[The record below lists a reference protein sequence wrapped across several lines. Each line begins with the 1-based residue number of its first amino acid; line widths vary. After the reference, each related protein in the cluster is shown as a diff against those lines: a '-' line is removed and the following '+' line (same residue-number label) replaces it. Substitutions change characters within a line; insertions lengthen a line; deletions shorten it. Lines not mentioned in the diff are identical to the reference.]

1 MNHLMPSC
9 PSILSPCDR
18 TLSSRGLT
26 AGSSHFDGQLDSAGP
41 TYRVKPRN
49 DNISAGN
56 DTRRHRNDSSRPRN
70 DMGSRV
76 RGFTLLEV
84 MIALLVITLGMG
96 AVINTTGESGWKSAQ
111 LKQGTI
117 ANWVAQNQI
126 AEYRAKRTWTNATK
140 KSGEVEM
147 ANTEWVWQMKISKTD
162 DPSLRRLDVE
172 VFIKGEDALKAS
184 ATGFIAL
191 L

>member
-1 MNHLMPSC
+1 MIRHAYN
-9 PSILSPCDR
+9 
-18 TLSSRGLT
+18 
-26 AGSSHFDGQLDSAGP
+26 GS
-41 TYRVKPRN
+41 RVKPGMTIPSDGITNIRN
-49 DNISAGN
+49 GMTDKGGG
-56 DTRRHRNDSSRPRN
+56 
-70 DMGSRV
+70 MKKK

-126 AEYRAKRTWTNATK
+126 AEYRAKRTWNNATK

-162 DPSLRRLDVE
+162 DPSLRRLDVD
-172 VFIKGEDALKAS
+172 VFIKGEDVLKAS
-184 ATGFIAL
+184 VTGFIGL

>member
-1 MNHLMPSC
+1 MNRSVVIPAQE
-9 PSILSPCDR
+9 PESIKIQIEDNG
-18 TLSSRGLT
+18 SRR
-26 AGSSHFDGQLDSAGP
+26 SDVS
-41 TYRVKPRN
+41 VKPG
-49 DNISAGN
+49 IKIPGN
-56 DTRRHRNDSSRPRN
+56 RKTNPRN
-70 DMGSRV
+70 EIIEKGGGMKKM

-126 AEYRAKRTWTNATK
+126 AEYRAKRTWNNATK

-162 DPSLRRLDVE
+162 DPSLRRLDVD
-172 VFIKGEDALKAS
+172 VFIKGEDVLKAS
-184 ATGFIAL
+184 VTGFIGL

>member
-1 MNHLMPSC
+1 MNMPTVIPASE
-9 PSILSPCDR
+9 PESITTRLSHNGYLRSDV
-18 TLSSRGLT
+18 S
-26 AGSSHFDGQLDSAGP
+26 
-41 TYRVKPRN
+41 VKPRM
-49 DNISAGN
+49 
-56 DTRRHRNDSSRPRN
+56 TKK
-70 DMGSRV
+70 

-126 AEYRAKRTWTNATK
+126 AEYRAKRTWNNATN

>member
-1 MNHLMPSC
+1 MKLFRSSTSPF
-9 PSILSPCDR
+9 LSPEVSI
-18 TLSSRGLT
+18 LSSRGLT
-26 AGSSHFDGQLDSAGP
+26 AGSSHHDGPLDPA
-41 TYRVKPRN
+41 VKPR
-49 DNISAGN
+49 D
-56 DTRRHRNDSSRPRN
+56 DSNAPRN
-70 DMGSRV
+70 DRHGIRAH
-76 RGFTLLEV
+76 GFTLLEV

-126 AEYRAKRTWTNATK
+126 AEYRAKRTWTNATN

-184 ATGFIAL
+184 ATGFIGRL
-191 L
+191 

>member
-1 MNHLMPSC
+1 MTNICKGVLHFMKS
-9 PSILSPCDR
+9 SPR
-18 TLSSRGLT
+18 KW
-26 AGSSHFDGQLDSAGP
+26 GSPAEARSQN
-41 TYRVKPRN
+41 PRLR
-49 DNISAGN
+49 GN
-56 DTRRHRNDSSRPRN
+56 D
-70 DMGSRV
+70 RV

-126 AEYRAKRTWTNATK
+126 TEYRAKRTWNNVSSRT
-140 KSGEVEM
+140 GDVEM
-147 ANTEWVWQMKISKTD
+147 ANVEWVWKMKISKTD

-172 VFIKGEDALKAS
+172 VFIKGEDVLKAS
-184 ATGFIAL
+184 VTGFIAL

>member
-1 MNHLMPSC
+1 M
-9 PSILSPCDR
+9 
-18 TLSSRGLT
+18 TLLK
-26 AGSSHFDGQLDSAGP
+26 AGKTKSL
-41 TYRVKPRN
+41 
-49 DNISAGN
+49 
-56 DTRRHRNDSSRPRN
+56 
-70 DMGSRV
+70 
-76 RGFTLLEV
+76 GFTLLEV

-96 AVINTTGESGWKSAQ
+96 AVFNTTGESSWKSAQ

-126 AEYRAKRTWTNATK
+126 AEYRAKRTWNNATK

-147 ANTEWVWQMKISKTD
+147 ANTEWIWNMKISKTD

-184 ATGFIAL
+184 VTGFIGL

>member
-1 MNHLMPSC
+1 
-9 PSILSPCDR
+9 
-18 TLSSRGLT
+18 LSSPRKRGSREEVHLR
-26 AGSSHFDGQLDSAGP
+26 DS
-41 TYRVKPRN
+41 RLR
-49 DNISAGN
+49 GN
-56 DTRRHRNDSSRPRN
+56 DRK
-70 DMGSRV
+70 

-147 ANTEWVWQMKISKTD
+147 ANTDWVWQMKISKTD

-184 ATGFIAL
+184 ATGFIGRL
-191 L
+191 

>member
-1 MNHLMPSC
+1 MKLLRPSC
-9 PSILSPCDR
+9 LPILATRGRLPSSRSPSM
-18 TLSSRGLT
+18 SSRGLT
-26 AGSSHFDGQLDSAGP
+26 AGSSHNTRSLDSA
-41 TYRVKPRN
+41 VKPRN
-49 DNISAGN
+49 DSISVRNDSIGAGN
-56 DTRRHRNDSSRPRN
+56 DSLCGIDRK
-70 DMGSRV
+70 

-126 AEYRAKRTWTNATK
+126 AEFRAKRTWTNATK

-184 ATGFIAL
+184 ATGFIARL
-191 L
+191 

>member
-1 MNHLMPSC
+1 M
-9 PSILSPCDR
+9 
-18 TLSSRGLT
+18 SSRGLT
-26 AGSSHFDGQLDSAGP
+26 AGSRCSQLGLDPA
-41 TYRVKPRN
+41 VKPRDDINTPRDDISGAAN
-49 DNISAGN
+49 DIKSTQYGK
-56 DTRRHRNDSSRPRN
+56 
-70 DMGSRV
+70 GGRV